1 MAWVS
6 LRLFNNTFD
15 LSNCVSSRCLE
26 TGSSHLRFPGQFNF
40 CGVDIGALHLSV
52 GALGSSAVGVMPG
65 TGSLRFVSVEVS
77 FEISSVRVD
86 PLAFDELALIEL
98 ANVFFTSLEDDVGS
112 FSVFLSLGPLA

>member
-26 TGSSHLRFPGQFNF
+26 TGSSHLRFPCQLNF

-52 GALGSSAVGVMPG
+52 GAFGSSAVGVMPG
-65 TGSLRFVSVEVS
+65 TSSLRFVSVEIS

-86 PLAFDELALIEL
+86 PLAFYELALIEL
-98 ANVFFTSLEDDVGS
+98 ANVFLSSLEDDVGS
-112 FSVFLSLGPLA
+112 LSVLLSLGPLA

>member
-1 MAWVS
+1 
-6 LRLFNNTFD
+6 
-15 LSNCVSSRCLE
+15 
-26 TGSSHLRFPGQFNF
+26 
-40 CGVDIGALHLSV
+40 
-52 GALGSSAVGVMPG
+52 MPG